1 MDADNSSVMRREGAL
16 NLLINAKLFEG
27 MSFAAGPDPR
37 YVTFAIL
44 DEDLK
49 PKSHLLRVSDSF
61 S

>member
-1 MDADNSSVMRREGAL
+1 MRREGAL

-27 MSFAAGPDPR
+27 MTFAAGPDPR

-49 PKSHLLRVSDSF
+49 PKSHLLRVSNSF
-61 S
+61 A